1 VSILKLREMPHNM
14 HGGIVPIVGML
25 IRNSSKL
32 RFWMMVTS
40 FVLTVRQKL
49 FMTTLKLRQA
59 MQLQCG
65 SFQKGLV

>member
-1 VSILKLREMPHNM
+1 
-14 HGGIVPIVGML
+14 
-25 IRNSSKL
+25 
-32 RFWMMVTS
+32 MMVTS

-65 SFQKGLV
+65 SFQKGLILTDNPASTNKASLADLLLWKDFSYA